1 MNGETLSTRFAYH
14 YDLTLSLALPGPEF
28 SAEDRRTLENGI
40 NSYNERSI
48 YMNNPKHISLLE
60 MGKKPHQD
68 QALLHPDADHPGPRP
83 AGADCHPGQNP
94 PPSKAASHQEASS
107 SAYSTRSAPD
117 DRGGAPEAAAIS
129 DAELVKA
136 LVDYLLERKDGS
148 AASRKKKAAVEA
160 MKRLAID
167 AAMICPPPK
176 QSEQ

>member
-60 MGKKPHQD
+60 MGKNHIKIR
-68 QALLHPDADHPGPRP
+68 L
-83 AGADCHPGQNP
+83 
-94 PPSKAASHQEASS
+94 SS
-107 SAYSTRSAPD
+107 TQMLTT
-117 DRGGAPEAAAIS
+117 PEAAAIS

>member
-60 MGKKPHQD
+60 MGKNHIKIRLSSTQMLTTPGRGLR
-68 QALLHPDADHPGPRP
+68 ALTAILVKT
-83 AGADCHPGQNP
+83 

-107 SAYSTRSAPD
+107 SAYSTRSAPMT
-117 DRGGAPEAAAIS
+117 
-129 DAELVKA
+129 
-136 LVDYLLERKDGS
+136 
-148 AASRKKKAAVEA
+148 AAVP
-160 MKRLAID
+160 RR
-167 AAMICPPPK
+167 
-176 QSEQ
+176 QRRYQTRSW

>member
-14 YDLTLSLALPGPEF
+14 YDLTLSLALQGPEF

-60 MGKKPHQD
+60 MGKNHIKIRLSSTQMLTTPGRGLR
-68 QALLHPDADHPGPRP
+68 ALTAILVKTPSFEGRVTPGGQLFRVLHAER
-83 AGADCHPGQNP
+83 
-94 PPSKAASHQEASS
+94 
-107 SAYSTRSAPD
+107 PD

>member
-60 MGKKPHQD
+60 MGKNHIKIRLSSTQM
-68 QALLHPDADHPGPRP
+68 LTTRPRP

-94 PPSKAASHQEASS
+94 SFEGRVTPGGQLFRVLHAERPMTAAVPRRQRR
-107 SAYSTRSAPD
+107 YQTRSW
-117 DRGGAPEAAAIS
+117 
-129 DAELVKA
+129 
-136 LVDYLLERKDGS
+136 
-148 AASRKKKAAVEA
+148 
-160 MKRLAID
+160 
-167 AAMICPPPK
+167 
-176 QSEQ
+176 

>member
-60 MGKKPHQD
+60 MGKNHIKIRLSSTQMLTTPSFEGRVTPGGQ
-68 QALLHPDADHPGPRP
+68 LFRVLHAER
-83 AGADCHPGQNP
+83 
-94 PPSKAASHQEASS
+94 
-107 SAYSTRSAPD
+107 PD

>member
-14 YDLTLSLALPGPEF
+14 YDLTLSLALPVRNFPL
-28 SAEDRRTLENGI
+28 RTGALWRNGI

-60 MGKKPHQD
+60 MGKNHIKIRLSSTQMLTTPGRGLR
-68 QALLHPDADHPGPRP
+68 ALTASWSK
-83 AGADCHPGQNP
+83 P
-94 PPSKAASHQEASS
+94 PPSSRVTPGGQLFRVLHTE
-107 SAYSTRSAPD
+107 RPD

-148 AASRKKKAAVEA
+148 AASRKK
-160 MKRLAID
+160 R
-167 AAMICPPPK
+167 PRWRR
-176 QSEQ
+176 

>member
-60 MGKKPHQD
+60 MGKNHIKIRLSSTQM
-68 QALLHPDADHPGPRP
+68 LTWSK
-83 AGADCHPGQNP
+83 P

-107 SAYSTRSAPD
+107 SAYSTRSAPMT
-117 DRGGAPEAAAIS
+117 
-129 DAELVKA
+129 
-136 LVDYLLERKDGS
+136 
-148 AASRKKKAAVEA
+148 AAVP
-160 MKRLAID
+160 RR
-167 AAMICPPPK
+167 
-176 QSEQ
+176 QRRYQTRSW

>member
-60 MGKKPHQD
+60 MGKNHIKIRLSSTQMLTTPGRGLR
-68 QALLHPDADHPGPRP
+68 ALTAILVKTPSFEGRVTPG
-83 AGADCHPGQNP
+83 GQLF
-94 PPSKAASHQEASS
+94 
-107 SAYSTRSAPD
+107 PD
-117 DRGGAPEAAAIS
+117 DCGGAPEAAAIS

>member
-40 NSYNERSI
+40 NSY
-48 YMNNPKHISLLE
+48 PKHISLLE
-60 MGKKPHQD
+60 MGKNHIKIRLSSTQMLTTPGRGLR
-68 QALLHPDADHPGPRP
+68 ALTAILVKTPSFEGRVTPGGQLFRVLHAER
-83 AGADCHPGQNP
+83 
-94 PPSKAASHQEASS
+94 
-107 SAYSTRSAPD
+107 PD

>member
-60 MGKKPHQD
+60 MGKNHIKIRLSSTQMLTTPGRGLR
-68 QALLHPDADHPGPRP
+68 ALTAILVKTPSFEGRVTPGGQLFRVLHAER
-83 AGADCHPGQNP
+83 
-94 PPSKAASHQEASS
+94 
-107 SAYSTRSAPD
+107 PD
-117 DRGGAPEAAAIS
+117 DRGGAP
-129 DAELVKA
+129 ELVKA